1 MRIKSKKGVEKQHKR
16 AENVS
21 MWQTNLIKLYC
32 AVCDNSSTIES
43 VMQRQSNNFRPQF
56 SDEECITVYLWG
68 ISQRRFEQKTIYEY
82 TKNHLL
88 EWFPKLPSYQAFSDR
103 LNKLVPAFQTLAEH
117 WLYII
122 GVNLHEHMEY
132 IVDSCPIIL
141 AKGPR
146 SGHAKVA
153 QELCEKSYNSSRNE
167 WYYGIKLHAVVSH
180 RSGHLPIPLSLM
192 VSGAAQHDLPV
203 AKQIL
208 EDHLVLKHGNLYA
221 DKAYTDAVWTETLKK
236 DHALELLTPR
246 KKRKGDV
253 LISGDT
259 FSTFVSSI
267 RQPSECF
274 FNWLNRLTNIQSACL
289 VRSLSGL
296 FLHVFGRIAAALI
309 SLIFNS

>member
-1 MRIKSKKGVEKQHKR
+1 MR
-16 AENVS
+16 
-21 MWQTNLIKLYC
+21 QTNIINLYC

-43 VMQRQSNNFRPQF
+43 VVQRQSNNFRPQF

-82 TKNHLL
+82 TRNHLR

-103 LNKLVPAFQTLAEH
+103 LNKLASAFQALAEH

-122 GVNLHEHMEY
+122 GVNLHEHMEC

-153 QELCEKSYNSSRNE
+153 QELCEKSYNSSRKE
-167 WYYGIKLHAVVSH
+167 WYYGLKLHAVVCR
-180 RSGHLPIPLSLM
+180 RSGRLPLPLSLM
-192 VSGAAQHDLPV
+192 ASGAAQHDLPA

-208 EDHLVLKHGNLYA
+208 EDHLVLKHGKLYA
-221 DKAYTDAVWTETLKK
+221 DKAYADAAWAEALKK

-267 RQPSECF
+267 RQPIECF

-289 VRSLSGL
+289 IRSLSGL
-296 FLHVFGRIAAALI
+296 FLHVFAWIAAAPI
-309 SLIFNS
+309 SLRKH

>member
-1 MRIKSKKGVEKQHKR
+1 
-16 AENVS
+16 
-21 MWQTNLIKLYC
+21 MWQTNHIKLYC
-32 AVCDNSSTIES
+32 AVCDNSNTIEA
-43 VMQRQSNNFRPQF
+43 VTQRQSNNFRPQF

-68 ISQRRFEQKTIYEY
+68 ICQRRFEQKTIYEY

-103 LNKLVPAFQTLAEH
+103 LNRLAPAFQALAEH
-117 WLYII
+117 WLSVI
-122 GVNLHEHMEY
+122 GVDIQKHMEY

-146 SGHAKVA
+146 SGQARVA
-153 QELCEKSYNSSRNE
+153 NELCEKSYNSSRKE
-167 WYYGIKLHAVVSH
+167 WYYGIKLHAVVA
-180 RSGHLPIPLSLM
+180 RRPGHLPVPLSLM
-192 VSGAAQHDLPV
+192 ASGAAQHDLPA

-208 EDHLVLKHGNLYA
+208 EDHLVLVQGRLYA
-221 DKAYTDAVWTETLKK
+221 DKAYTDAAWAEALKK

-253 LISGDT
+253 IISGDT

-267 RQPSECF
+267 RQPIECF
-274 FNWLNRLTNIQSACL
+274 FNWLNRLTNIQFASL

-296 FLHVFGRIAAALI
+296 LLHIFGRIAAAII

>member
-1 MRIKSKKGVEKQHKR
+1 
-16 AENVS
+16 

-32 AVCDNSSTIES
+32 AVCDNSSTIEA

-68 ISQRRFEQKTIYEY
+68 ISQRRFEQKTIYSY

-103 LNKLVPAFQTLAEH
+103 LNRLAPAFQALAEI
-117 WLYII
+117 WLTAI
-122 GVNLHEHMEY
+122 GVDLQEHMEY

-146 SGHAKVA
+146 SGQGKVA
-153 QELCEKSYNSSRNE
+153 RELCEKSYNSSRKE
-167 WYYGIKLHAVVSH
+167 WYYGIKLHAVVARKPGS
-180 RSGHLPIPLSLM
+180 LPIPLSLM
-192 VSGAAQHDLPV
+192 ASGAAQHDLPA
-203 AKQIL
+203 AKQIM
-208 EDHLVLKHGNLYA
+208 EDHFFLRSGKLYA
-221 DKAYTDAVWTETLKK
+221 DKAYVDAGWAESLMEN
-236 DHALELLTPR
+236 HALKLLTPR
-246 KKRKGDV
+246 KKHKGDT

-267 RQPSECF
+267 RQPIECF
-274 FNWLNRLTNIQSACL
+274 FNWLNRLTNIQSACM

-296 FLHVFGRIAAALI
+296 LLHVFGRISAALS
-309 SLIFNS
+309 SLLFNS